1 MGTPE
6 DGEKPGAFPG
16 VPGISVSRF
25 PGLEGPRVLAA
36 DAQAAQAKEVE
47 GLVPGMARA
56 KGEAAAD
63 GEGLVGQ
70 IRGAQGAGRVGYKSL
85 ALEKLKRSKE
95 PNYTSTSLNKCIL
108 MPICFHLDRSY
119 IFCSHVLMGKIHFVS
134 L

>member
-1 MGTPE
+1 MKRC
-6 DGEKPGAFPG
+6 EKPGAFPG

-36 DAQAAQAKEVE
+36 DAQAKEVE
-47 GLVPGMARA
+47 GLVPGMARE

-108 MPICFHLDRSY
+108 MRICFHLDRSY
-119 IFCSHVLMGKIHFVS
+119 IFFVPMF
-134 L
+134 